1 MKFSVR
7 ACAYNHLIDPF
18 KGISAVEVQS
28 AYNPRPLDMP
38 TSETLVNLLYV
49 YWGRYIVLLEIYLPV
64 YVILVGLSYYIRIN
78 LSFEHAYGAI

>member
-18 KGISAVEVQS
+18 KGISVVEVQS

-38 TSETLVNLLYV
+38 TSETLVCLFYV

-64 YVILVGLSYYIRIN
+64 HVILAGLPYYIRIN
-78 LSFEHAYGAI
+78 LSFEHANVHD